1 VTKER
6 YIYSFLDVV
15 ICLSFHVNNRV
26 ENIFK
31 HVLFNVHDIKVM
43 TEEIGLS
50 IRKFPENTWLYLIM
64 GQTKTKKLLLTEL
77 KIKHNVIVLRDHVI
91 QFFT

>member
-50 IRKFPENTWLYLIM
+50 IRKFSRKHLALFNYGSNQNQKTFAYRIEN
-64 GQTKTKKLLLTEL
+64 QT
-77 KIKHNVIVLRDHVI
+77 
-91 QFFT
+91 